1 MPAVPARKENP
12 VDMAAVLDELTY
24 RLASASNGRE
34 ARRLTAVVGHWANEQ
49 SARLAKRRPLRVD
62 HEQVVAE
69 ALAELDSTKP
79 GRGRGAARLAS

>member
-1 MPAVPARKENP
+1 
-12 VDMAAVLDELTY
+12 
-24 RLASASNGRE
+24 
-34 ARRLTAVVGHWANEQ
+34 VVGHWANEQ